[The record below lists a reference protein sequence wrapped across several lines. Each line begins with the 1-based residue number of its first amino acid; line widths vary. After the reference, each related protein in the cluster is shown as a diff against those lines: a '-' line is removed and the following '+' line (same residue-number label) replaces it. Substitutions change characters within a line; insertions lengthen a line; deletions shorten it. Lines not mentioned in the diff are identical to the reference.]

1 MMSCISYDA
10 PDIPVDTVD
19 TLIFDLGGVFVKLT
33 GVEKMMEWT
42 NGRFTV
48 DELWAVWFQSDSV
61 KGFETGAIDADS
73 FAMGIIGEY
82 GLSVSV
88 DEFLRHFSSWASE
101 MFPGSRRLLSGLRDK
116 YTLVSLSNTNTMHW
130 DLLCDRYQLDQYFH
144 HNFPSHEI
152 GRIKPE
158 AATFDYVLSQIP
170 SPAHRVIFFDDTPQ
184 NIKSARSVGI
194 HAVQVLGVD
203 GLSQTLSRLG
213 IA

>member
-1 MMSCISYDA
+1 MMNCFPLDETS
-10 PDIPVDTVD
+10 IPVDEVD
-19 TLIFDLGGVFVKLT
+19 TLIFDLGGVFIKLT

-42 NGRFTV
+42 KGRYTV
-48 DELWAVWFQSDSV
+48 DELWAVWFQSYAV
-61 KGFETGAIDADS
+61 KGFETGTMDAES
-73 FAMGIIGEY
+73 FAIGIINEY

-88 DEFLRHFSSWASE
+88 DEFLCHFSSWASE

-203 GLSQTLSRLG
+203 GLTQTLSRLG